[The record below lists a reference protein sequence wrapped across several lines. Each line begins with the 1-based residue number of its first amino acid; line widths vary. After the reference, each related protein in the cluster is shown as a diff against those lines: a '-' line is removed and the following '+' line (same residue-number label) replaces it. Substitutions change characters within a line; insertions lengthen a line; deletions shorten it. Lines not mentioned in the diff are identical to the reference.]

1 MGKIWGK
8 KIAGGTAS
16 RAEVYGLFVVAILL
30 VGGGIGGAVAATNS
44 GLFSSETLPAGP
56 TQTSSG
62 DNSPS
67 PETEKGLSE
76 PETEKGLSEPESSV
90 RSSCPYTEDE
100 LTYYNN
106 IRATKQS
113 TVDWQASQ
121 VASVKDAISSLNE
134 SVEQLLA
141 APYRPIEVF
150 QWKPDGTP
158 YAWRV
163 DSNEEIAMERQR
175 ILDNQTELV
184 RAESSLAQAIADRD
198 QIPGC

>member
-1 MGKIWGK
+1 MGKIWGR

-16 RAEVYGLFVVAILL
+16 RAEVYGLFVAAILL

-44 GLFSSETLPAGP
+44 GFFSSETLPAIP
-56 TQTSSG
+56 TQTSTPVTS
-62 DNSPS
+62 NA
-67 PETEKGLSE
+67 PETETGL
-76 PETEKGLSEPESSV
+76 GEPESSV
-90 RSSCPYTEDE
+90 RSSCPYTQDE

-121 VASVKDAISSLNE
+121 VASVRDAISSNNANL
-134 SVEQLLA
+134 EQLLA

-150 QWKPDGTP
+150 QWNADGTP
-158 YAWRV
+158 YVWRI

-175 ILDNQTELV
+175 ILDNQAELV